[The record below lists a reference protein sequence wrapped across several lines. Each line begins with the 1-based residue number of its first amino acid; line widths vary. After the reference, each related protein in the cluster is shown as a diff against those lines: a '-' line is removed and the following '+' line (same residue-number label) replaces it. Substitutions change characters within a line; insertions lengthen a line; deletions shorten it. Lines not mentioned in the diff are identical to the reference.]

1 MKNKNYIFQAD
12 IARTLAIIFAVGV
25 HLVTPITARPDFFG
39 GKIWWLTFLLNCL
52 FRTGVPLFVILSGY
66 LTLGKEITIQQ
77 NLKKIIKRLLV
88 PLVSFYII
96 FNLAYMLMMH
106 LRGEYFDYWGI
117 FHNLSKNTHTTLYF
131 LVVLFLIQLL
141 NPLWNLLTDD
151 KNKKIL
157 KYVTNFFLTLGI
169 VAYIF
174 YYLSLR
180 EGEVFSTFTLWMMW
194 LGYYLYGYIVKSKGS
209 FLDNKETKFY
219 WLLSI
224 GGYFLTVALGFVTLW
239 LFHNGKSDLFYIGGQ
254 SYTDAYLSFS
264 VVMMSIGIF
273 NLLMRNKRIEKFEK
287 IEYLKKIFVFMASIS
302 FPLYLVH
309 LLVAD
314 TFSKFFGVTPDSPT
328 MPGIGG
334 YLVINTLLTFGFSIP
349 LALILK
355 KILMVKKIVGE

>member
-1 MKNKNYIFQAD
+1 MKKYIFQAD
-12 IARTLAIIFAVGV
+12 IVRTMAIIFAVGV

-66 LTLGKEITIQQ
+66 LTLGKEITIEQ
-77 NLKKIIKRLLV
+77 NSKRIIKRLLI
-88 PLVSFYII
+88 PLMSFYVI
-96 FNLAYMLMMH
+96 FNLAYMLMMN

-131 LVVLFLIQLL
+131 LVVLFLIQTL
-141 NPLWNLLTDD
+141 NPLWNLLTEV
-151 KNKKIL
+151 KNKKL
-157 KYVTNFFLTLGI
+157 LRYVANFFLTLAI
-169 VAYIF
+169 ISYIF

-180 EGEVFSTFTLWMMW
+180 EGEVFSTFTLWIMW
-194 LGYYLYGYIVKSKGS
+194 LGYYLYGYIIKTKPSI
-209 FLDNKETKFY
+209 LNKNEAKFY
-219 WLLSI
+219 WLLFIS
-224 GGYFLTVALGFVTLW
+224 GYILTVILGFITLW

-264 VVMMSIGIF
+264 VIMMSIGIF
-273 NLLMRNKRIEKFEK
+273 NLLIRSKK
-287 IEYLKKIFVFMASIS
+287 IENLEKTSFIKKPIIFLASIS

-314 TFSKFFGVTPDSPT
+314 TFSKFFGITPDSPS
-328 MPGIGG
+328 MPGIGV
-334 YLVINTLLTFGFSIP
+334 YLIINTLLTFIFSIP

-355 KILMVKKIVGE
+355 KTPLINKIVGE